1 MDRWGTKHYFP
12 FLLAPLRVEP
22 RRGLGLSVLGQG
34 LEVERGRGGGEAGQ
48 RRKATHK
55 VWPSSEDRPGVLPYT
70 PNLVSLLLPQ
80 GQK

>member
-1 MDRWGTKHYFP
+1 MDRWGTKQYFP

-34 LEVERGRGGGEAGQ
+34 LEVERGAGQ